1 MNARCHI
8 SRTKRSHSASP
19 PLANEW
25 IGFISGDLWRP
36 AKLGK
41 EKREECEQRLVGRLS
56 DCNNLAVANSASVMQ
71 ETSSPLACSN
81 VSPAV
86 PQKKTQ
92 LFIFLFA
99 RLWIL
104 NLIVWSTNNDMYK
117 LSNVMQETSSPNTQM
132 SAQLCHKKRQGDQAT
147 VFTSF
152 IMVSTLFNPIFN
164 DICKHVT
171 VINKEGEWVLGI
183 NT

>member
-8 SRTKRSHSASP
+8 SKTKRSHSASP

-86 PQKKTQ
+86 PQKKRLNFLYSCIHAFESCIWWFDQ
-92 LFIFLFA
+92 LIMICTNSAMSCKRPHLPTLKCQPSCATKKDRAIKQQYLHHLLWCPLF
-99 RLWIL
+99 WIIYL
-104 NLIVWSTNNDMYK
+104 MI
-117 LSNVMQETSSPNTQM
+117 
-132 SAQLCHKKRQGDQAT
+132 
-147 VFTSF
+147 
-152 IMVSTLFNPIFN
+152 
-164 DICKHVT
+164 
-171 VINKEGEWVLGI
+171 
-183 NT
+183 